1 MSNFCKKSRFLTTMA
16 AGVLL
21 LPIHSAMA
29 GLITVDGVKDGN
41 DAYTNWFIASWTN
54 EHHKHGSIFDDGTDE
69 TTVWWELNSGSYFL
83 FIEAPL
89 VAKNMIWG
97 AGVSA
102 AELALYDVHNTHI
115 ETEGK
120 KGKKGN
126 PHHDPLSG
134 IDYNKAVGSEKA
146 IFEGITAKLKDD
158 SVSGA
163 SGLVANATSRDYL
176 VNNAM
181 TCDTT
186 DCAATTTTMSFEF
199 QFDLSAAAF
208 SLLLADI
215 ASSGIEFHLSPERG
229 SLAPVSVP
237 EPGTLALLVIGLAG
251 MGLTRRRR
259 TA

>member
-1 MSNFCKKSRFLTTMA
+1 MA

-29 GLITVDGVKDGN
+29 GIITVDGVRDGN
-41 DAYTNWFIASWTN
+41 DAYTNSFIVNWTN
-54 EHHKHGSIFDDGTDE
+54 EHHNHGSIFADGTDE

-102 AELALYDVHNTHI
+102 TELALYDVHNMHI
-115 ETEGK
+115 ETS
-120 KGKKGN
+120 GN
-126 PHHDPLSG
+126 PHHGTLSG

-146 IFEGITAKLKDD
+146 IFDGITAKLKDD

-163 SGLVANATSRDYL
+163 NGLVANATSRDYL
-176 VNNAM
+176 VNNAI
-181 TCDTT
+181 CDTT

-199 QFDLSAAAF
+199 EFDLSAGDF
-208 SLLLADI
+208 SSLLNGIAAD
-215 ASSGIEFHLSPERG
+215 GIEFHLSPERG
-229 SLAPVSVP
+229 ALSVSVP
-237 EPGTLALLVIGLAG
+237 EPGTLALLGIGLFG
-251 MGLTRRRR
+251 MGLARRKRKV
-259 TA
+259 